1 MEMKRLIFVLVLAGC
16 TGLAG
21 GAFAQYRDD
30 ATLFTVNAGTLMG
43 KYVDTGESMSGTI
56 AGMTLERVLSGGKVS
71 VGIALAFAVA
81 DDDFKVEGE
90 DPVNFQ
96 FSGTPVLLTCKYNLL
111 NGRFAAY
118 AGAGLG
124 IHWSS
129 LKTDAG
135 TTDEVSNGF
144 TGMAFSIPVGI
155 SYFLDPDFYIQA
167 TYNLSLMTTTPL
179 TDDMHHAFTLGLGFQ
194 WGKE

>member
-1 MEMKRLIFVLVLAGC
+1 MKRAIWVLVLATC
-16 TGLAG
+16 TVTAG

-30 ATLFTVNAGTLMG
+30 ATVFTVNAGTLMG
-43 KYVDTGESMSGTI
+43 EYSDTGESMSGTI
-56 AGMTLERVLSGGKVS
+56 AGMTLERLMSDGRVS
-71 VGIALAFAVA
+71 VGISLAFAVA
-81 DDDFKVEGE
+81 DDDVTVDGSDPFNVE
-90 DPVNFQ
+90 
-96 FSGTPVLLTCKYNLL
+96 FSGTPVLLTCKYNFL

-135 TTDEVSNGF
+135 TSDEVSNGY

-155 SYFLDPDFYIQA
+155 AYFLDPEFYIQA

-179 TDDMHHAFTLGLGFQ
+179 TDDMHHAFSLGLGFL